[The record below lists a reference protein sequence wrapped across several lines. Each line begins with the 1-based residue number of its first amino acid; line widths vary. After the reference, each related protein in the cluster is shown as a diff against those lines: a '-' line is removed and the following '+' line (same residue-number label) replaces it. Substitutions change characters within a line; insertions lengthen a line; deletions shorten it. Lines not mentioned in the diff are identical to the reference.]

1 MAGALETLWRNGHW
15 VDLAV
20 LITLAELLALATW
33 QKLHGAS
40 LAWPSYGWNLLSGL
54 CLMVALR
61 LALTDGP
68 WVLQASCLAMSGV
81 AHVLDLRRRLRRRQ
95 ART

>member
-1 MAGALETLWRNGHW
+1 VAGALETLWHNGHW

-20 LITLAELLALATW
+20 LITLAEMLALATW
-33 QKLHGAS
+33 QRLNGTV

-68 WVLQASCLAMSGV
+68 WVLQASCLATSGV
-81 AHVLDLRRRLRRRQ
+81 AHALDLRRRLRRRQ
-95 ART
+95 AHA